1 MLLEENIKSF
11 SLNLRMGQIE
21 AGPPLSTILGNL
33 GINTVKFCK
42 ELNELTNLLP
52 NFLVLEVKI
61 FVNLDK
67 TYSFVICEPSVA
79 LILKLISIKK
89 EVFIKTSGGFKST
102 QKIGVNLKDLYLV
115 CFFKFGKC
123 NNELL
128 KSIYGTLMS
137 SNLNVFK

>member
-1 MLLEENIKSF
+1 MLEENIKSF
-11 SLNLRMGQIE
+11 SLNLRMGQVE

-61 FVNLDK
+61 FINLDK
-67 TYSFVICEPSVA
+67 SYSFIIFEPTVA
-79 LILKLISIKK
+79 LILKLISVKK
-89 EVFIKTSGGFKST
+89 EVFIKASGGFKTSY
-102 QKIGVNLKDLYLV
+102 QVGVNLEDLYLV

-123 NNELL
+123 NDRLL
-128 KSIYGTLMS
+128 KSVYGTLAS
-137 SNLNVFK
+137 LNFNVFK